1 MPELSISCAE
11 KPCSTKADR
20 ASNTNLRGSNIIAGE
35 DAVATVLRFGG
46 HAVLSIRRSRAVVA
60 TTGGADASPSAT
72 VALEIQCNKGLIT
85 YRKRNDGRN
94 SQINDHKDT
103 SCKR

>member
-1 MPELSISCAE
+1 MPELSGSCAE
-11 KPCSTKADR
+11 KHCSTKADR
-20 ASNTNLRGSNIIAGE
+20 TSDKNFRGSNIIASE
-35 DAVATVLRFGG
+35 DAVANVLRFGG

-85 YRKRNDGRN
+85 YGKRDDGRN
-94 SQINDHKDT
+94 SQINVHKDT